1 MAEMATYDVQ
11 HIQVLEGLEGV
22 RRRPAMYIGS
32 TGPDGLHHL
41 LYEVVDNAVDEA
53 LAGYCTRIFVVLTK
67 AGTAAVLDNGRGIPV
82 GNLLKIGRPAVEVVL
97 TTLHAG
103 GKFGGGGYRISGGL
117 HGVGVSV
124 TNALSEWLAVEVYR
138 DGKTYRQR
146 FERGKPV
153 APLKSSS
160 GVPQPS
166 GTRVE
171 FKPDSQ
177 VMTATEFTAEVIAKR
192 LEDIAYLNAGLQIVL
207 EDERLG
213 KTQTFKFAGG
223 IKELVRALN
232 RNRSR
237 LNEEPIYAQRDRDGT
252 EVEFAIQYNDSYLEH
267 VLTFVNTIP
276 TTEGGTHLVGFR
288 SALTRTLNDYAKR
301 LGMRNGELTLS
312 GEDVREGLTAVLSL
326 KLPEPQFEGQTKTK
340 LGNTEVKGLVESVVA
355 ERLLEYLET
364 HPGDAKR
371 ILAKA
376 LTAARAREAAK
387 QARDLVRRKNA
398 LDISTLPGKLADCVE
413 RDPARAELF
422 IVEGESAGGSAKQG
436 RDRQFQAILPIQG
449 KILNVEKARL
459 DKMLNHEEIR
469 AIITALGTGI
479 GAEFDLTKSRYGKII
494 LMADADVDGSHIRTL
509 LLTFFYRHTLELI
522 ERGRV
527 YIAQPPLYLVR
538 AGKERRYAYSDEER
552 QLVVRELEARDQK
565 REQKVEIQR
574 YKGLSEMNPEQLWE
588 TTMNPQTRTLK
599 RVEVAEAK
607 GAADQLFSTLM
618 GEEVEPRRQFIVQ
631 YAREVRNLDI

>member
-1 MAEMATYDVQ
+1 VTYDVQ

-22 RRRPAMYIGS
+22 RKRPAMYIGS

-53 LAGYCTRIFVVLTK
+53 LAGFCTRIEVTLQRDGG
-67 AGTAAVLDNGRGIPV
+67 AGVLDNGRGIPV
-82 GNLLKIGRPAVEVVL
+82 GTIPKLGKPAVEVVL

-103 GKFGGGGYRISGGL
+103 GKFGGGGYKISGGL
-117 HGVGVSV
+117 HGIGVSV
-124 TNALSEWLAVEVYR
+124 VNALSEWLEVEVYR

-153 APLKSSS
+153 SPLRASS
-160 GVPQPS
+160 GAPQPS
-166 GTRVE
+166 GTRVQ
-171 FKPDSQ
+171 FTPDHQ
-177 VMTATEFTAEVIAKR
+177 VMMASEFNPELIAKR
-192 LEDIAYLNAGLQIVL
+192 LEDIAYLNAGLEITL
-207 EDERLG
+207 IDERSG
-213 KTQTFKFAGG
+213 RTQKFQYAGG

-232 RNRSR
+232 RNRAK
-237 LNEEPIYAQRDRDGT
+237 LNDEPIYVRRSREGT

-267 VLTFVNTIP
+267 ILTFVNTIP

-301 LGMRNGELTLS
+301 LGMRDGDLTLS
-312 GEDVREGLTAVLSL
+312 GEDVREGLTGVLSL

-340 LGNTEVKGLVESVVA
+340 LGNMEVKGLVESVVSEA
-355 ERLLEYLET
+355 LQEYLET
-364 HPGDAKR
+364 HPPEAKR
-371 ILAKA
+371 IIAKA
-376 LTAARAREAAK
+376 MAAARARDAAK

-398 LDISTLPGKLADCVE
+398 LDVSTLPGKLADCVE
-413 RDPARAELF
+413 RDPERTELF

-459 DKMLNHEEIR
+459 DKMLGHEEIR

-479 GAEFDLTKSRYGKII
+479 GDEFDLSKRRYGKII

-509 LLTFFYRHTLELI
+509 LLTFFYRYTLGMI
-522 ERGRV
+522 ERGKV
-527 YIAQPPLYLVR
+527 YIAQPPLYLIK
-538 AGKERRYAYSDEER
+538 AGKERTYAYSDEER
-552 QLVVRELEARDQK
+552 QVVVRELEAKGQK
-565 REQKVEIQR
+565 LEIQR

-588 TTMNPQTRTLK
+588 TTMNPKTRTLK
-599 RVEVAEAK
+599 RVELSEAK
-607 GAADQLFSTLM
+607 EAADKLFSTLM

>member
-1 MAEMATYDVQ
+1 MAETATYDAQ

-22 RRRPAMYIGS
+22 RKRPAMYIGS
-32 TGPDGLHHL
+32 TGPEGLHHL

-53 LAGYCTRIFVVLTK
+53 LAGFCTRIDVILRPDGG
-67 AGTAAVLDNGRGIPV
+67 ASVLDNGRGIPV
-82 GNLLKIGRPAVEVVL
+82 GALPKIGKPAVEVVL

-103 GKFGGGGYRISGGL
+103 GKFGGGGYKISGGL
-117 HGVGVSV
+117 HGIGVSV
-124 TNALSEWLAVEVYR
+124 VNALSEWLEVEVYR
-138 DGKTYRQR
+138 EGKTYRQR

-153 APLKSSS
+153 SSLRTSTGAPL
-160 GVPQPS
+160 PS

-171 FKPDSQ
+171 FKPDPQ
-177 VMTATEFTAEVIAKR
+177 VMTATEFTSEVITKR
-192 LEDIAYLNAGLQIVL
+192 LEDIAYLNAGLEISLV
-207 EDERLG
+207 DERVG
-213 KTQTFKFAGG
+213 RTQVFKYAGG
-223 IKELVRALN
+223 IRELVRALN
-232 RNRSR
+232 RNRGK
-237 LNEEPIYAQRDRDGT
+237 LNEDPMYVRRERDGT
-252 EVEFAIQYNDSYLEH
+252 EVELAIQYNDSYLEH

-301 LGMRNGELTLS
+301 LGVRDGDLTLS

-355 ERLLEYLET
+355 EALHEYLET
-364 HPGDAKR
+364 HPTEAKR
-371 ILAKA
+371 IIAKGM
-376 LTAARAREAAK
+376 TAARAREAAK

-398 LDISTLPGKLADCVE
+398 LDVSTLPGKLADCVE
-413 RDPARAELF
+413 RDPERAELF

-459 DKMLNHEEIR
+459 DKMLGHEEIR

-479 GAEFDLTKSRYGKII
+479 GVEFDLNKRRYGKVI

-509 LLTFFYRHTLELI
+509 LLTFFYRHMLMLI
-522 ERGRV
+522 ERGKV
-527 YIAQPPLYLVR
+527 YIAQPPLYLIK
-538 AGKERRYAYSDEER
+538 AGKERKYAYADEER
-552 QLVVRELEARDQK
+552 QVIVRELEARGQK
-565 REQKVEIQR
+565 MEIQR

-588 TTMNPQTRTLK
+588 TTMDPRTRTLK
-599 RVEVAEAK
+599 RVEISEAK
-607 GAADQLFSTLM
+607 EAADRLFSTLM

-631 YAREVRNLDI
+631 YAREVRHLDI